1 MCDMFQTLS
10 AVAKYHDDLEHLL
23 YCHEQR
29 YCFHPL
35 VIAKVISLILVQISF
50 LNNISLLNEP

>member
-10 AVAKYHDDLEHLL
+10 SEAKYHAELEHSLTL

-50 LNNISLLNEP
+50 LNIY